1 MSHLLQS
8 YLEAAVETRSEHVA
22 VVGSSRSLTYGELER
37 RSNQVAWLLRD
48 LGVARGARV
57 GLYLDKSVES
67 IVAIYGTLKAG
78 AVYVPLDPQA
88 PVTRLGYIARDCDID
103 CLLTGVGKAKHWS
116 GLIDAGAPVK
126 TFVVLDDH
134 AQGLELAPPSGSR
147 VLGSQAIEAQQETQP
162 PSPSVSLDL
171 AYLLYTSGS
180 TGQPKGVML
189 SHRNGLTFV
198 DWAVEEFGVRPE
210 DRVSSHAP
218 LHFDLSIFDVF
229 AAARAG
235 ATLVLVPRELSA
247 FPRELVR
254 FIATETIT
262 VWYSVPSVLSMI
274 VQRGGLTVG
283 DLPQLRTLLFAGEV
297 FPTKY
302 LRRLVELLPGARFCN
317 LFGPTET
324 NVCTWYDV
332 ETLPED
338 EAETIP
344 IGKAIAD
351 VEVFAAGP
359 DGPSAAGE
367 VGELYV
373 RGSTVMQGYWGD
385 EERTAKSLVP
395 HPFRRDVSDLVYKT
409 GDLVRE
415 DGEGNYRF
423 LGRRDAQIK
432 SRGYR
437 IELGDIEAALN
448 ASPNVDEC
456 AVIAVPD
463 ELVTNRLAAV
473 VSVRNGL
480 TAGDLARF
488 CAERLPAYMIPELF
502 DLRDA
507 LPRTSTGKID
517 RTALATDVTA
527 RLTGAGASSA

>member
-1 MSHLLQS
+1 MLQG

-22 VVGSSRSLTYGELER
+22 VVGGSGSLTYGELER

-67 IVAIYGTLKAG
+67 IVAVYGTLKAG
-78 AVYVPLDPQA
+78 AVYVPLDPLA
-88 PVTRLGYIARDCDID
+88 PVTRLGYIARDCDIE
-103 CLLTGVGKAKHWS
+103 CLLTGVAKARRWS
-116 GLIDAGAPVK
+116 GLLDAGAPIK
-126 TFVVLDDH
+126 TFVVMDDDTP
-134 AQGLELAPPSGSR
+134 GRPELASPPGSR
-147 VLGSQAIEAQQETQP
+147 VLGSQALDAQQETRP
-162 PSPSVSLDL
+162 PSRSISLDL

-198 DWAVEEFGVRPE
+198 DWAVEEFGVRAE

-235 ATLVLVPRELSA
+235 AKLVLVPRELSA
-247 FPRELVR
+247 FPLELVR
-254 FIATETIT
+254 FIAGQAIT

-274 VQRGGLTVG
+274 VQRGGLTAG
-283 DLPQLRTLLFAGEV
+283 DLPHLRTVLFAGEV

-302 LRRLVELLPGARFCN
+302 LRRLTELLPGARLCN

-359 DGPSAAGE
+359 DGPSAPGE
-367 VGELYV
+367 VGELCV

-385 EERTAKSLVP
+385 EERTVASLVP
-395 HPFRRDVSDLVYKT
+395 HPFRRDVPDLVYRT

-448 ASPNVDEC
+448 ANPSVDEC

-463 ELVTNRLAAV
+463 ELVTNRLAAA

-502 DLRDA
+502 DLRDT
-507 LPRTSTGKID
+507 LPKTSTGKLD
-517 RTALATDVTA
+517 RTALATELTA
-527 RLTGAGASSA
+527 HLTGAGAPSA